1 MKLKKILP
9 YIIVFFISFF
19 ATPAIIRSF
28 AKKANQQ
35 AKEYVENFEP
45 KTSQLPNG
53 FYVGKFKA
61 FRLITMSKVEFT
73 VQNGEIKNIEFKK
86 MFHSPGS
93 PYKESIE
100 NQIKQS
106 KQLEINAI
114 TGATRSSNF
123 AKAAIKHAI
132 HHTKLKDAPA
142 SQK

>member
-9 YIIVFFISFF
+9 YIIVFLISFF
-19 ATPAIIRSF
+19 ATPAIIMSF

-35 AKEYVENFEP
+35 AREFVQDFKP
-45 KTSQLPNG
+45 KTSQLSDG
-53 FYVGKFKA
+53 IYKGKFKA

-73 VQNGEIKNIEFKK
+73 VQDGTIKNIEFKR

-93 PYKESIE
+93 PYKENIE

-106 KQLEINAI
+106 KRLEVNAI

-123 AKAAIKHAI
+123 AKAAIKSAI
-132 HHTKLKDAPA
+132 KNNPN
-142 SQK
+142 

>member
-9 YIIVFFISFF
+9 YILVFLISFF
-19 ATPAIIRSF
+19 ATPAIIMSF

-35 AKEYVENFEP
+35 AKEFVQDFKP
-45 KTSQLPNG
+45 RTAQLPDG
-53 FYVGKFKA
+53 TYEGKFKA

-73 VQNGEIKNIEFKK
+73 VQNGTIKSIEFKR

-93 PYKESIE
+93 PYKETIE

-106 KQLEINAI
+106 KRLEVNAI

-123 AKAAIKHAI
+123 AKAAIKDAI
-132 HHTKLKDAPA
+132 KETIKSNYEAK
-142 SQK
+142 